1 MAPLL
6 PSKSFM
12 FAIYSNESL
21 TLDGD
26 IATEELIVHLS
37 RPATTLELGRFA
49 ISYDKITLK
58 GDGAFHVLRRGTLVR
73 AFHGPGEP

>member
-6 PSKSFM
+6 PPRSFM
-12 FAIYSNESL
+12 FAIYHNERL
-21 TLDGD
+21 TLTCD
-26 IATEELIVHLS
+26 ISTEELIVHLS
-37 RPATTLELGRFA
+37 RPATTLELGRFS
-49 ISYDKITLK
+49 ISYDKITLR